1 MNVKIQSKG
10 IAGGQNTGSCLGY
23 ANYLEHENN
32 EKVEAG
38 MMDSTIPFFDS
49 FGEAVNKQELVKSID
64 ANTTQLHRDDAKYY
78 SVILSFSDEEV
89 KAMGATREEILGG
102 VHKVVEGTMDLY
114 ARNFHCDDIRSH
126 SDLKYYYTIHEYREG
141 FKPGL
146 HVHVIVSRKDA
157 ANSRKIS
164 PMTNHRGG
172 TQGVIKRGF
181 DRDSFYRSCEQMFDR
196 SFGFDRKTEKSYDY
210 YNTMKHGS
218 VEQREAMIR
227 EVVKGNDTIREI
239 NEAVIRR
246 VEQLAKEAH
255 VPEYQQEYLRQVQ
268 AQPIE
273 RRNMNSF
280 WNSYHS
286 YYKPLL
292 SSVKDSCNAAFD
304 MYSDAK
310 EKYGLCSERMSE
322 RYARL
327 RTVYT
332 EIDRLQNEI
341 NRARTSKT
349 CIKAFSLLIAAVNP
363 APALVLALVGCI
375 LAESKKRAKIDQI
388 KSLRSHAKQIKAD
401 VENLRSRQENLKM
414 AKSDTLRAYIEVKD
428 ERQRLKAEV
437 DTLKGMLEKSPA
449 ISEETLKELGRLVRE
464 GGFME
469 KVETYRKEE
478 HADFGVSL
486 YLAFLNSEDRLSLDL
501 NLLSLNIICEPVLSF
516 NGGVLD
522 FKVIYKGQEYYA
534 GGLLTY
540 ARLTEM
546 LERWETLTGQTPAY
560 KLTSGQELQEKTPRS
575 RQQRELR
582 PKNQQ
587 ETQPKQCNEL
597 SQETKQNR
605 PNNSLR
611 R

>member
-1 MNVKIQSKG
+1 
-10 IAGGQNTGSCLGY
+10 
-23 ANYLEHENN
+23 
-32 EKVEAG
+32 
-38 MMDSTIPFFDS
+38 
-49 FGEAVNKQELVKSID
+49 
-64 ANTTQLHRDDAKYY
+64 
-78 SVILSFSDEEV
+78 
-89 KAMGATREEILGG
+89 
-102 VHKVVEGTMDLY
+102 
-114 ARNFHCDDIRSH
+114 
-126 SDLKYYYTIHEYREG
+126 
-141 FKPGL
+141 
-146 HVHVIVSRKDA
+146 
-157 ANSRKIS
+157 
-164 PMTNHRGG
+164 
-172 TQGVIKRGF
+172 
-181 DRDSFYRSCEQMFDR
+181 
-196 SFGFDRKTEKSYDY
+196 
-210 YNTMKHGS
+210 
-218 VEQREAMIR
+218 
-227 EVVKGNDTIREI
+227 
-239 NEAVIRR
+239 
-246 VEQLAKEAH
+246 
-255 VPEYQQEYLRQVQ
+255 
-268 AQPIE
+268 
-273 RRNMNSF
+273 
-280 WNSYHS
+280 
-286 YYKPLL
+286 
-292 SSVKDSCNAAFD
+292 
-304 MYSDAK
+304 
-310 EKYGLCSERMSE
+310 MSE

-332 EIDRLQNEI
+332 EIDRLHNEI

-388 KSLRSHAKQIKAD
+388 KSLRNHAKQIKAD

-437 DTLKGMLEKSPA
+437 DTLMGMLEKSPA

-486 YLAFLNSEDRLSLDL
+486 YLAFQNSDDRLSLDL

-560 KLTSGQELQEKTPRS
+560 KLTSGQESQEKTPRS